1 MTIILV
7 LGLFAGLYM
16 IRLLFSLAS
25 LALPVGAAILTAFW
39 LRDQGQGILASIL
52 VGFLV
57 GVVIHLIGQ
66 LLFQNSRSPLLRTLV
81 ALAFVVP
88 AAVAGFHAVD
98 GFARLAIGAGVV
110 RTLIGSLGSI
120 TIGYAAWSGLSKPT
134 GGAGRVGSPQEY
146 PARI

>member
-25 LALPVGAAILTAFW
+25 LALPVGATILTAFW
-39 LRDQGQGILASIL
+39 LRNHGHGILAAII
-52 VGFLV
+52 VGFLI
-57 GVVIHLIGQ
+57 GIVIHVVGQ
-66 LLFQNSRSPLLRTLV
+66 FLFQNSRSPLLRTLV

-88 AAVAGFHAVD
+88 AAIVGFYAVD
-98 GFARLAIGAGVV
+98 GVARLAIGAGVV

-120 TIGYAAWSGLSKPT
+120 SIGYAAWSGLSKPT
-134 GGAGRVGSPQEY
+134 GGAVRTESPREY

>member
-25 LALPVGAAILTAFW
+25 LALPVGAAILTAFG
-39 LRDQGQGILASIL
+39 LRNHGHGILAAII

-57 GVVIHLIGQ
+57 GVVIHVAGQ
-66 LLFQNSRSPLLRTLV
+66 LLFQNSRSPLLRMLV

-88 AAVAGFHAVD
+88 AAIAGFHAVD
-98 GFARLAIGAGVV
+98 GVARLAIGAGMV
-110 RTLIGSLGSI
+110 RTLIASLGSI
-120 TIGYAAWSGLSKPT
+120 TIGYAAWSGLSKPSGT
-134 GGAGRVGSPQEY
+134 AARAGSPREY
-146 PARI
+146 PAGT